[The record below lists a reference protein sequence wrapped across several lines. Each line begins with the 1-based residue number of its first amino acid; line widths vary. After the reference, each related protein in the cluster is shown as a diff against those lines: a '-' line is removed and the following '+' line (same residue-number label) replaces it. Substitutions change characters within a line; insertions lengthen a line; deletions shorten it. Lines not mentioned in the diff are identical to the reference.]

1 MHCPAFGGCFD
12 LVLLNDRVDLGQG
25 PPSLH
30 PVGLHGT
37 FGVCAPLGYYMTI
50 RNLEKLFQPA
60 SIALIGASDR
70 AGSVG
75 AVLFQN
81 LLNGGFKG
89 AIWPVNPRHASM
101 RGLPVWSS
109 VDALPAAPDLALIC
123 TPPQAVPGLIDAL
136 GRKGTRS
143 AIVITAGLKQL
154 HTADGRTLEQAMLDA
169 ARPWLL
175 RILGPNC
182 IGALV
187 PGVGL
192 NASFA
197 PGNALPGRLAFV
209 TQSGAL
215 ATAML
220 DWANSR
226 QIGFSHF
233 ISLGDSADVDF
244 GDVLDYLASDANT
257 RAILM
262 YAESVKSGPKF
273 MSAARAA
280 ARNKPVIVVK
290 AGRAPESAK
299 AAASHTGALAGSD
312 AVFDAVVRRAGMLR
326 VDTLEA
332 LFDAAETLAHA
343 RPWRGERLCILTN
356 GGGVGVLAADAL
368 VDRRLGHG
376 IGKLAALTPKTLAGL
391 DACLPANWSHGNPV
405 DIIGDAPV
413 SRYLDVMRVLLD
425 APEVDALLFM
435 HAPTAIVPAIDIAAA
450 CLPLIQAGSKPVLT
464 SWLGG
469 AAVAGA
475 RAATATAGISSY
487 ETPERSVAAWLQCAN
502 HARNLAALQQIP
514 SAALADLAP
523 DSQNVATLYQDALAV
538 DSEWLNQAQSH
549 ELLRAYGIPTVAT
562 RMVSD
567 ADEAAASANEIG
579 FPVALKI
586 VSPQV
591 VHKSDVGGVVL
602 GLASGAEVKAAAA
615 KMSEQVARLKP
626 QATLL
631 GFTVQ
636 AMAKRPGAHELI
648 IGIASDPVFGPVML
662 LGSGGTSVELKQDH
676 VVALPPLNATL
687 AQDMLDQSGL
697 GALLAGYRGKA
708 PANTAAL
715 LDTLLKV
722 SQMACDL
729 PWLAEL
735 DINPLWVDEAGVL
748 AVDARVRL
756 RPVTAGEASRL
767 AIRPYPSQLEA
778 AAHINGTDL
787 LLRPIRPEDAQRMMA
802 FYALATP
809 DDMRLRFFMSQREVP
824 RSQLARFTQ
833 IDYDREMSFIAIAPT
848 ASGEMAMVA
857 EVRALCDPDN
867 QQAEFAI
874 QVATAWQGKGLGRL
888 LLEKMIDYLR
898 GRGTLVLTGQC
909 LYENAGMKTLA
920 RQLGFTVASGPA
932 PDVKTM
938 TLPLNTRA
946 PVARPGHV

>member
-1 MHCPAFGGCFD
+1 
-12 LVLLNDRVDLGQG
+12 
-25 PPSLH
+25 
-30 PVGLHGT
+30 
-37 FGVCAPLGYYMTI
+37 MTV

-60 SIALIGASDR
+60 SIALIGASER
-70 AGSVG
+70 PGGVG
-75 AVLFQN
+75 AVVFQN

-89 AIWPVNPRHASM
+89 VIWPVNPRHTSLH
-101 RGLPVWSS
+101 GLPVWPD
-109 VDALPAAPDLALIC
+109 VEALPTAPDLAVIC

-136 GRKGTRS
+136 GRKGTRA

-154 HTADGRTLEQAMLDA
+154 RTDDGRTLEQAMLDA

-187 PGVGL
+187 PGIGL
-192 NASFA
+192 NASFS
-197 PGNALPGRLAFV
+197 PGNALAGRLAFV

-290 AGRAPESAK
+290 AGRAPEGAK

-368 VDRRLGHG
+368 VDRRLAQGG
-376 IGKLAALTPKTLAGL
+376 GKLAVLTATTLAAL
-391 DACLPANWSHGNPV
+391 DACLPPNWSHGNPV
-405 DIIGDAPV
+405 DIIGDAPAA
-413 SRYLDVMRVLLD
+413 RYQDALRVLLD

-435 HAPTAIVPAIDIAAA
+435 HAPTAIVPATDIASA
-450 CLPLIQAGSKPVLT
+450 CLPLIQATAKPVLT
-464 SWLGG
+464 CWLGG

-475 RAATATAGISSY
+475 RAATAAAGISGY
-487 ETPERSVAAWLQCAN
+487 ETPERSVAAWLQCVN
-502 HARNLAALQQIP
+502 HARNTAALQQIP
-514 SAALADLAP
+514 SAALADLTP
-523 DSQNVATLYQDALAV
+523 DGQSVAALYRDAQCAE
-538 DSEWLNQAQSH
+538 SEWLNQAQAH
-549 ELLRAYGIPTVAT
+549 ALLRAYGIPTVAT
-562 RMVSD
+562 RMAKD
-567 ADEAAASANEIG
+567 ADAAAACADEIG
-579 FPVALKI
+579 YPVAVKI
-586 VSPQV
+586 VSPQI
-591 VHKSDVGGVVL
+591 VHKTDVGGVAL
-602 GLASGAEVKAAAA
+602 GLASAAEVKAAAT

-626 QATLL
+626 QATVL

-648 IGIASDPVFGPVML
+648 IGIATDPVFGPVML

-676 VVALPPLNATL
+676 VVALPPLNPTL
-687 AQDMLDQSGL
+687 AQDMLGQSGL
-697 GALLAGYRGKA
+697 GTLLAGYRGRP

-715 LDTLLKV
+715 LDTLTKV

-756 RPVTAGEASRL
+756 RPVAAGEASRL

-778 AAHINGTDL
+778 TVKIDGADL
-787 LLRPIRPEDAQRMMA
+787 LLRPIRPQDAHRMMA

-809 DDMRLRFFMSQREVP
+809 ADMRLRFFMSQRDVQ
-824 RSQLARFTQ
+824 RSQLAKFTQ
-833 IDYDREMSFIAIAPT
+833 IDYDREMSFIAIAPST
-848 ASGEMAMVA
+848 NGESTMVG

-888 LLEKMIDYLR
+888 LLVKMIDYLR
-898 GRGTLVLTGQC
+898 ARGTAVLAGQC

-920 RQLGFTVASGPA
+920 RQLGFAVASGPV
-932 PDVKTM
+932 PDLKTM
-938 TLPLNTRA
+938 TLALTASAKTASAATR
-946 PVARPGHV
+946 